1 MLFFSLCPYHA
12 PFSEC
17 YSRYKY
23 SLIPI
28 NIILLER
35 KNSSVIT
42 ELLSLSCSSEL
53 SVTAP
58 FAS

>member
-1 MLFFSLCPYHA
+1 MPFFSLCPYHA

-17 YSRYKY
+17 YSPYKY
-23 SLIPI
+23 SLVPI

-42 ELLSLSCSSEL
+42 ELLLLSRSGESS
-53 SVTAP
+53 VAAP
-58 FAS
+58 FES